1 MEKSEKI
8 NMDNLAAVLASKW
21 DITKK
26 EAQQFLTDFVETAKE
41 GVNADGQ
48 LKIKGLGTFKVIGV
62 DARESVNVNTGER
75 VLIES
80 HQKLT
85 FTPDA
90 LMKELVNK
98 PFSHFETVVLNDG
111 VDFPNE
117 PEDTEDTEGTDE
129 TENTEKPQTPIV
141 EEAPVEPQEEVVAEP
156 EKPQEVVAEPQEEVV
171 AEPEEPQEVVVEEP
185 EEPQE
190 EVVEE
195 PEEPQEEVVAEPEE
209 PQEEVVTEPEE
220 PQEEVVEEPEKPQ
233 EVPAE
238 PKDEEKVM
246 PEKVQPVAP
255 KVSEPVEEQE
265 KSSQWM
271 LWLLL
276 ALLACGLSFGAGYWL
291 GGQNK
296 AEATVAEETTVTDEP
311 VVTDEPA
318 VEEAT
323 VTDTISQEAPV
334 AAEETPVQPEAAKP
348 EEPKATTGEQVWQKY
363 DAMDQRIRLGYYAI
377 IGLDREVEAK
387 EGETLSRLS
396 RRILGPDMVCYVEAF
411 NGMKASDVL
420 TAGQTIKI
428 PKLISKKK
436 LKEMN
441 KGNE

>member
-1 MEKSEKI
+1 MEKSEKKY
-8 NMDNLAAVLASKW
+8 MDDLAAILASKW

-26 EAQQFLTDFVETAKE
+26 EAQQFLTDFIETVKE

-111 VDFPNE
+111 VDFPDDE
-117 PEDTEDTEGTDE
+117 STEGTEETEDTETPRE
-129 TENTEKPQTPIV
+129 TF
-141 EEAPVEPQEEVVAEP
+141 EETQEVVSEPEETQEEVISE
-156 EKPQEVVAEPQEEVV
+156 ETQEEVISEETQEEV
-171 AEPEEPQEVVVEEP
+171 ISEETQEEVSEPEEPQEPEESQEEVSEPEEP
-185 EEPQE
+185 EE
-190 EVVEE
+190 
-195 PEEPQEEVVAEPEE
+195 EPQEVA
-209 PQEEVVTEPEE
+209 TEP
-220 PQEEVVEEPEKPQ
+220 KG
-233 EVPAE
+233 
-238 PKDEEKVM
+238 EEKEVI

-255 KVSEPVEEQE
+255 IVSEPVEEQE
-265 KSSQWM
+265 KSSKGL

-276 ALLACGLSFGAGYWL
+276 ALLACGLSFGAGYWM

-296 AEATVAEETTVTDEP
+296 AEATVAEETTV
-311 VVTDEPA
+311 A
-318 VEEAT
+318 EEAT
-323 VTDTISQEAPV
+323 VTDNPV
-334 AAEETPVQPEAAKP
+334 AEEVTATDSINQEVAVADKDTLAQPEVTKP
-348 EEPKATTGEQVWQKY
+348 VEPKAATGEQEWQKY

-377 IGLDREVEAK
+377 VGLDREVEAK
-387 EGETLSRLS
+387 EGETLARLS
-396 RRILGPDMVCYVEAF
+396 RRILGPDMVCYVEAY

-420 TAGQTIKI
+420 TAGQIIKI
-428 PKLISKKK
+428 PKLVSKKK
-436 LKEMN
+436 AKEMN

>member
-1 MEKSEKI
+1 MEKSEKKY
-8 NMDNLAAVLASKW
+8 MDDLAAILASKW

-26 EAQQFLTDFVETAKE
+26 EAQQFLTDFIETVKE

-117 PEDTEDTEGTDE
+117 PEDTEDTEGTEE
-129 TENTEKPQTPIV
+129 TENTETTEAPIV
-141 EEAPVEPQEEVVAEP
+141 ETPTET
-156 EKPQEVVAEPQEEVV
+156 QEVVAEEPQETQEVV
-171 AEPEEPQEVVVEEP
+171 AEEP

-190 EVVEE
+190 PEEVVSEPEE
-195 PEEPQEEVVAEPEE
+195 IEEPQEPEEPQKPEEPQEEVSEPVE
-209 PQEEVVTEPEE
+209 PQEVL
-220 PQEEVVEEPEKPQ
+220 
-233 EVPAE
+233 AE
-238 PKDEEKVM
+238 PKSEKEVIS
-246 PEKVQPVAP
+246 EKVQPVAP
-255 KVSEPVEEQE
+255 LVSEPVEEQE
-265 KSSQWM
+265 KSSKGL

-296 AEATVAEETTVTDEP
+296 AEATAAEETTV
-311 VVTDEPA
+311 A
-318 VEEAT
+318 EEAT
-323 VTDTISQEAPV
+323 VTDNPV
-334 AAEETPVQPEAAKP
+334 AEEATATDSINQEVAVADKDTIAQPEVTKP
-348 EEPKATTGEQVWQKY
+348 VEPKAATGEQEWQKY

-377 IGLDREVEAK
+377 VGLDREVEAK
-387 EGETLSRLS
+387 EGETLARLS
-396 RRILGPDMVCYVEAF
+396 RRILGPDMVCYVEAY

-420 TAGQTIKI
+420 TAGQIIKI
-428 PKLISKKK
+428 PKLVSKKK
-436 LKEMN
+436 AKEMN

>member
-1 MEKSEKI
+1 MEKSEKKY
-8 NMDNLAAVLASKW
+8 MDDLAAILASKW

-26 EAQQFLTDFVETAKE
+26 EAQQFLTDFIETVKE

-117 PEDTEDTEGTDE
+117 PEDTEDTEGTEE
-129 TENTEKPQTPIV
+129 TENTETTEAPIV
-141 EEAPVEPQEEVVAEP
+141 ETPTET
-156 EKPQEVVAEPQEEVV
+156 QEVVAEEPQETQEVV
-171 AEPEEPQEVVVEEP
+171 AEEP

-190 EVVEE
+190 PEEVVSEPEE
-195 PEEPQEEVVAEPEE
+195 IEEPQEPEEPQKPEEPQEEVSEPVE
-209 PQEEVVTEPEE
+209 PQEVL
-220 PQEEVVEEPEKPQ
+220 
-233 EVPAE
+233 AE
-238 PKDEEKVM
+238 PKSEEEVIS
-246 PEKVQPVAP
+246 EKVQPVAP
-255 KVSEPVEEQE
+255 LVSEPVEEQE
-265 KSSQWM
+265 KSSKGL

-296 AEATVAEETTVTDEP
+296 AEATAAEETTV
-311 VVTDEPA
+311 A
-318 VEEAT
+318 EEAT
-323 VTDTISQEAPV
+323 VTDNPV
-334 AAEETPVQPEAAKP
+334 AEEATATDSINQEVAVADKDTIAQPEVTKP
-348 EEPKATTGEQVWQKY
+348 VEPKAATGEQEWQKY

-377 IGLDREVEAK
+377 VGLDREVEAK
-387 EGETLSRLS
+387 EGETLARLS
-396 RRILGPDMVCYVEAF
+396 RRILGPDMVCYVEAY

-420 TAGQTIKI
+420 TAGQIIKI
-428 PKLISKKK
+428 PKLVSKKK
-436 LKEMN
+436 AKEMN

>member
-1 MEKSEKI
+1 MEKSEKK
-8 NMDNLAAVLASKW
+8 NMDNLAAALASQW

-26 EAQQFLTDFVETAKE
+26 EALQFLTDFIETVKE
-41 GVNADGQ
+41 GVNSDGQ

-117 PEDTEDTEGTDE
+117 PE
-129 TENTEKPQTPIV
+129 
-141 EEAPVEPQEEVVAEP
+141 EP
-156 EKPQEVVAEPQEEVV
+156 EEPEESIEETP
-171 AEPEEPQEVVVEEP
+171 AEPEEPQEVVAEPEP

-190 EVVEE
+190 
-195 PEEPQEEVVAEPEE
+195 VVAEPE
-209 PQEEVVTEPEE
+209 PEE
-220 PQEEVVEEPEKPQ
+220 PQ

-238 PKDEEKVM
+238 PESEEKVL
-246 PEKVQPVAP
+246 PEKVQPAAP
-255 KVSEPVEEQE
+255 IMSEPVEEPE
-265 KSSQWM
+265 KSSKWW

-276 ALLACGLSFGAGYWL
+276 ALLACALSFGAGYWL

-296 AEATVAEETTVTDEP
+296 AETTIAEETTVTDEP
-311 VVTDEPA
+311 DVTDEPA
-318 VEEAT
+318 AEEAT
-323 VTDTISQEAPV
+323 VTDTISQDVPDAVED
-334 AAEETPVQPEAAKP
+334 TLTQPEAPKP
-348 EEPKATTGEQVWQKY
+348 EEPKTTTAVQDWQKY
-363 DAMDQRIRLGYYAI
+363 DEMDQRIRLGYYAI
-377 IGLDREVEAK
+377 VGLDREVEARD
-387 EGETLSRLS
+387 GETLEHLS

-420 TAGQTIKI
+420 TAGQVIKI
-428 PKLISKKK
+428 PKLISKKRA
-436 LKEMN
+436 KEMN